1 MILEQPTPQQWES
14 ALKNENLLQK
24 SPATAR
30 RQARLIR
37 NRLVTLDEAGLKLIV
52 GGEGELSRQILFAAT
67 VRHSRLLSDFL
78 RDVYRADLRR
88 LEKTLSYRQW
98 DAFLVECQHRDQSVG
113 SWAESTRRKL
123 FQVIVRILAEAKY
136 LNSSRQMGLTPPML
150 HPKAIAYLQHL
161 GDSETLARME
171 AVT

>member
-1 MILEQPTPQQWES
+1 LILEQPTPQQWES

-67 VRHSRLLSDFL
+67 VRHSQLLSDFL
-78 RDVYRADLRR
+78 RDVYRAICVAWRR
-88 LEKTLSYRQW
+88 R
-98 DAFLVECQHRDQSVG
+98 
-113 SWAESTRRKL
+113 
-123 FQVIVRILAEAKY
+123 
-136 LNSSRQMGLTPPML
+136 
-150 HPKAIAYLQHL
+150 
-161 GDSETLARME
+161 
-171 AVT
+171 